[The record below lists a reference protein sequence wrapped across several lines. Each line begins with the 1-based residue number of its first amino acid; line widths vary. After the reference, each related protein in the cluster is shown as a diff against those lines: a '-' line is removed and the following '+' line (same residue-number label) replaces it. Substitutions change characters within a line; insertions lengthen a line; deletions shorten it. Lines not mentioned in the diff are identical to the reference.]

1 MNAKLLNGNT
11 LHAESSAEVGAA
23 AHEVYRFLADYP
35 NGHLR
40 IVPPQ
45 YFANLKV
52 EEGGYGEGTVLDFD
66 MRAFGSTQHA
76 RVRVSE
82 PEPGRRLIETEQ
94 RTGAVTSFNIEPLG
108 TERSRVTIAIDMP
121 VRAGLLGWIERLV
134 TGSYFRRVF
143 SAELVR
149 LDSVMTARLVG

>member
-1 MNAKLLNGNT
+1 MNAKQSNGNT
-11 LHAESSAEVGAA
+11 LHAESSAEIGAA
-23 AHEVYRFLADYP
+23 AHEVYRTLADYP

-40 IVPPQ
+40 VVPPR
-45 YFANLKV
+45 YFANIQV
-52 EEGGYGEGTVLDFD
+52 EEGGYGEGTVLGFD

-94 RTGAVTSFNIEPLG
+94 RTGAVTSFMVEPLG
-108 TERSRVTIAIDMP
+108 TARSRVTIAIDMP
-121 VRAGLLGWIERLV
+121 VRAGLLGWVERLV

-149 LDSVMTARLVG
+149 LDTVMRA